1 MQTEKKV
8 GFLQLDIEDPDLEY
22 PHGIGQEENGEGI
35 EEEGNEINH
44 LVTSDEMYMSESY
57 GYNFSVTS
65 EAMDQFDYVEDV
77 EPVDDQ

>member
-1 MQTEKKV
+1 M
-8 GFLQLDIEDPDLEY
+8 DDPDLDY
-22 PHGIGQEENGEGI
+22 PHGVGGEEQEGV

-65 EAMDQFDYVEDV
+65 EAMDQFDYVEDI
-77 EPVDDQ
+77 EPVDE

>member
-1 MQTEKKV
+1 MTV
-8 GFLQLDIEDPDLEY
+8 VFGLADLDDPELDY
-22 PHGIGQEENGEGI
+22 PHGDAEEQGEGV

-65 EAMDQFDYVEDV
+65 EAMDQFDYVEDI
-77 EPVDDQ
+77 EPVEE